1 MPVSRVPKPR
11 LLFISNLFPDAAEPW
26 RGLDNATLLHAL
38 ADRWDIRVIAVRPTL
53 PFRGRKCEP
62 RETDRVFH
70 PHYIPTL
77 YVPRI
82 GHRVNPALMARALA
96 GPLRV
101 VRGQFDVALSS
112 WIYPDSCA
120 VARLAREQGFP
131 FAAIAQGSDVHQYL
145 RIPARRKIIAAD
157 LPGAAAVITRSADL
171 ANQLAA
177 VGLAREKLHPV
188 YNGIDHECFQP
199 GDRAAARK
207 ELGLPESAR
216 IVLFVG
222 NFYPIKHPM
231 LLLETFAELRGEDEF
246 ENTMLVFVGGGP
258 LEDDLRWRANR
269 DCAEGVI
276 FAGRRSAAGVALCMQ
291 AADVLCLPSVYEGV
305 PNVILEAFACGLP
318 VVASRVGGIPEVHP
332 GDKFGRLVPPGDI
345 PALYDAL
352 RAVLRDRLDR
362 EPIRGHARQFT
373 WARAADA
380 CDGILRAA
388 LNGAVK

>member
-1 MPVSRVPKPR
+1 MPGNPR
-11 LLFISNLFPDAAEPW
+11 LLFISNLFPDDAEPY
-26 RGLDNATLLHAL
+26 RGLDNATVLHAL
-38 ADRWDIRVIAVRPTL
+38 ADRWEIRVIAVRPRL
-53 PFRGRKCEP
+53 PFCGRKCVARAE
-62 RETDRVFH
+62 DGVFR
-70 PHYIPTL
+70 PHYVPAN
-77 YVPRI
+77 YVPRF
-82 GHRVNPALMARALA
+82 GHRVNPALMAQALA

-101 VRGQFDVALSS
+101 LRGQFDVALSS

-177 VGLAREKLHPV
+177 VGLTREKLHPI
-188 YNGIDHECFQP
+188 YNGIDHDCFQS

-207 ELGLPESAR
+207 ELGLPEGAR

-231 LLLETFAELRGEDEF
+231 LLLEAFSEVRADIEF

-269 DCAEGVI
+269 DCAESVI
-276 FAGRRSAAGVALCMQ
+276 FAGRRDAAGVARCMQ
-291 AADVLCLPSVYEGV
+291 AADALCVPSAYEGV

-318 VVASRVGGIPEVHP
+318 VIASRVGGIPEVHP

-352 RAVLRDRLDR
+352 RTVLRDRLDR

-380 CDGILRAA
+380 YDRVLRAA
-388 LNGAVK
+388 LGGAAK